1 MKALITKL
9 FESKL
14 DERQTL
20 EFLKSRKTALWI
32 AYVMLLLSI
41 IIQSW
46 ILGSS
51 ISYYAGELI
60 IFMVVGIYIIIS
72 DIRRGEWSDVSNMKP
87 GIRSYLL
94 WASGS
99 SAAFSVIYGII
110 TYVRYQETEG
120 MKALLPATGIFFIFI
135 FLLSFGMLALVGTL
149 TKKRRKKLDENS
161 WNDEE

>member
-72 DIRRGEWSDVSNMKP
+72 DIRRGEWSDASNMKP
-87 GIRSYLL
+87 GIRSYLF
-94 WASGS
+94 WAAGS
-99 SAAFSVIYGII
+99 SVAFSVLYGII
-110 TYVRYQETEG
+110 MYMRYQEAEG
-120 MKALLPATGIFFIFI
+120 MKVLLPSVGIFFISI

-149 TKKRRKKLDENS
+149 TKKRRKKLDESS

>member
-46 ILGSS
+46 ILGLS
-51 ISYYAGELI
+51 ISYYAGEII
-60 IFMVVGIYIIIS
+60 IFMAAGIYIIIS
-72 DIRRGEWSDVSNMKP
+72 DIRRGEWSDAGNMKP

-94 WASGS
+94 WAAGS
-99 SAAFSVIYGII
+99 SIAFSVIYGII
-110 TYVRYQETEG
+110 MYIRYKETEG
-120 MKALLPATGIFFIFI
+120 MKALLPSVGIFFIFI

-149 TKKRRKKLDENS
+149 TKKRRKKLDENF

>member
-1 MKALITKL
+1 MKTLITKL

-20 EFLKSRKTALWI
+20 EFLRSRKTALWI

-41 IIQSW
+41 VIQSW
-46 ILGSS
+46 ILGLS

-72 DIRRGEWSDVSNMKP
+72 DIRRGEWSDVSHMQP
-87 GIRSYLL
+87 GIRSYLF
-94 WASGS
+94 WAAGS
-99 SAAFSVIYGII
+99 SVAFSVLYGII
-110 TYVRYQETEG
+110 MYMRYQEAEG
-120 MKALLPATGIFFIFI
+120 MKVLLPSVGIFFISI

-149 TKKRRKKLDENS
+149 TKKRRKKLDESS